1 MMLLRMP
8 CESPPSLPSAHLAHA
23 IQVASRFVGR
33 RIDAMEAFGLAYLEV
48 SATADFLH
56 SIQSAA
62 PLFSRVMQ
70 AKIKEK
76 TTGAD
81 FEWWIGSGSLWFG
94 LRVQAKRHFR
104 HHSAGHRDYYGDIG
118 KTNKNGAQ
126 VDLLIADCAKRG
138 RVPLHMFFESAAHAS
153 PTRKAKCGQD
163 VPGDLWGASIA
174 DSYEIKRLVT
184 AGTLTGTNVRTVLQ
198 PASCLPV
205 CGGSGGALVDRT
217 MSAIRERIW
226 SEDRVDSAFPEPGP
240 LPAHV
245 QKLVTGDESLVNGL
259 PYGLDAILVMS
270 EEPIGTV

>member
-1 MMLLRMP
+1 MLLRMP

-56 SIQSAA
+56 TIQSVA
-62 PLFSRVMQ
+62 PLFTRVIQ
-70 AKIKEK
+70 AQMNEAK
-76 TTGAD
+76 TGAD
-81 FEWWIGSGSLWFG
+81 FEWWIGAGPLWLG

-104 HHSAGHRDYYGDIG
+104 TYSAGYSDYYGDIG

-174 DSYEIKRLVT
+174 DSHEIKRLVT
-184 AGTLTGTNVRTVLQ
+184 AGTLTGANVRTVLQ

-205 CGGSGGALVDRT
+205 CGRSGALVDRI
-217 MSAIRERIW
+217 MSVIRERIW
-226 SEDRVDSAFPEPGP
+226 SEDRIDSASPEPGP
-240 LPAHV
+240 LPAYV
-245 QKLVTGDESLVNGL
+245 QRLITGDDSLVNDL
-259 PYGLDAILVMS
+259 PYGLDAILVTS